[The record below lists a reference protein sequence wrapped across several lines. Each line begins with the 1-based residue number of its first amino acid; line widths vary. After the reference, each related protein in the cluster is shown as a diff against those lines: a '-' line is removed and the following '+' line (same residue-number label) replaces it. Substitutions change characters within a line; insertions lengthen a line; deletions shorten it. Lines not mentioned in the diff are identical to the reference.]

1 MTNPSPDWVV
11 RELEQLPQRNRMMV
25 VVEVMQRLGMT
36 TPARSGFLNNEGKRW
51 LVVGAAVLVLGIS
64 IAVTSDLA
72 RETRARAWLAVTT
85 SPAYATVLI
94 DARPI
99 DGPGRSAISTP
110 PGRHLLTVMS
120 PGYISSDRYVDLQP
134 NQALKVDVTLRT
146 TGFDRAIRH

>member
-1 MTNPSPDWVV
+1 MTNPSPGRVV
-11 RELEQLPQRNRMMV
+11 RELEQLPQRNRMKV

-72 RETRARAWLAVTT
+72 RETRSRAWLAVTT

-120 PGYISSDRYVDLQP
+120 PGYISSDRYIDLQT
-134 NQALKVDVTLRT
+134 NQALKIDVTLKT
-146 TGFDRAIRH
+146 TAFDRGIRH